1 MNSINPELQLQDTEY
16 EITNKLIDLMTEL
29 KRFKFVTT
37 IDLEFNEIETDDE
50 TTYRPFYSNL
60 KASKNNY

>member
-50 TTYRPFYSNL
+50 TTNRPFYSNL
-60 KASKNNY
+60 KVSKNNY

>member
-1 MNSINPELQLQDTEY
+1 
-16 EITNKLIDLMTEL
+16 MTEL

-60 KASKNNY
+60 KVSKYNY